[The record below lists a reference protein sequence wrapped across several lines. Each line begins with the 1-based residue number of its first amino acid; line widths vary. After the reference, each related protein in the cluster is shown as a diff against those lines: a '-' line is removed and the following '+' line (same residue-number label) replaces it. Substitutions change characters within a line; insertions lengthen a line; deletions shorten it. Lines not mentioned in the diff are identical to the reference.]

1 MTFCFIFAAE
11 IDQMLSV
18 INEAYPDISDIN
30 ICTPLLTFPISK
42 LLHFM
47 KKWPQE
53 AKNLEY
59 PSKFHYMADTLEVT
73 IATILKQVES
83 KLFLATLSYSRIQ
96 NGLTLLVDAGISKQM
111 IYNDLWILR
120 YSPKILKSRIDSVHQ
135 AGVPVKPWLLRCKR
149 SIFENSVEEYFKAK
163 SSLGNY
169 NDELEY
175 LSARLQ
181 CDEADVHLMM
191 KRCSCLSKVS
201 SWKLKFALDYLLGK
215 GILPIQIILTPRV
228 LCHRLEMVKYRISVL
243 EAHNIQISTLSL
255 LCCSDK
261 MFERY
266 LANKVKK

>member
-1 MTFCFIFAAE
+1 M
-11 IDQMLSV
+11 
-18 INEAYPDISDIN
+18 
-30 ICTPLLTFPISK
+30 
-42 LLHFM
+42 
-47 KKWPQE
+47 
-53 AKNLEY
+53 
-59 PSKFHYMADTLEVT
+59 
-73 IATILKQVES
+73 
-83 KLFLATLSYSRIQ
+83 
-96 NGLTLLVDAGISKQM
+96 
-111 IYNDLWILR
+111 
-120 YSPKILKSRIDSVHQ
+120 
-135 AGVPVKPWLLRCKR
+135 
-149 SIFENSVEEYFKAK
+149 EEYFKAK

-201 SWKLKFALDYLLGK
+201 SWKLKFALDYLLGNCLLRFIFLVFFFNNGLSNLGK